1 MGKRSISCFLITKL
15 KIENRKTVVLNVL
28 QFPNLTFE
36 NRKLKKTVDFLFPI
50 FSLAIR
56 KGANGPFPIC
66 CMY

>member
-36 NRKLKKTVDFLFPI
+36 NRKLKKQLIFYFL
-50 FSLAIR
+50 SLV
-56 KGANGPFPIC
+56 
-66 CMY
+66 